1 MYMSRGGCLC
11 VGTAVF
17 VKAMLYMSWDGCIV
31 LCICV
36 GTVVLYVKERLYNV
50 QYMYWDGCICVGMV
64 IYLNGLYAV
73 MYTQ

>member
-17 VKAMLYMSWDGCIV
+17 VQAMLYMSWDGCIA

-36 GTVVLYVKERLYNV
+36 ATVVLYVKERLYNV
-50 QYMYWDGCICVGMV
+50 LYSICIGMV
-64 IYLNGLYAV
+64 VYV
-73 MYTQ
+73 